1 MYFLYAFFVHFICYI
16 VYHMCFW
23 NPFAG
28 AFTVFCP
35 SQPHFTNIFIKAK
48 TLKISSIALLY
59 VPCSRYPSQRRRAEC
74 HVLFCF
80 FLKREFY
87 FKQRELQSAI
97 VITVKRP
104 KGQRY
109 DKFVKDLRA
118 WTSKEPF
125 NSDVYVNAT
134 RLFEVSIYFSNTVYL
149 NFLTVRGTSR
159 QFCFGV
165 KDDCFIGNTVCLEYL
180 DLSDV

>member
-1 MYFLYAFFVHFICYI
+1 MLSVTFFSV
-16 VYHMCFW
+16 
-23 NPFAG
+23 
-28 AFTVFCP
+28 
-35 SQPHFTNIFIKAK
+35 S
-48 TLKISSIALLY
+48 
-59 VPCSRYPSQRRRAEC
+59 
-74 HVLFCF
+74 F
-80 FLKREFY
+80 FSKREFY

-159 QFCFGV
+159 QFCFVV
-165 KDDCFIGNTVCLEYL
+165 KDGCVIRNTVCLEYL